1 LSQGELNM
9 SRETLIA
16 SFAVVLTVVAL
27 SLPDQAWAK
36 KAKTFLASDDAKESD
51 EPQGY
56 LPDYSKLV
64 KGDDADWVY
73 FPNGSLQ
80 SFKTVQIKPFSSNAV
95 DTHKVDGKHAAEF
108 APDFFKRWLEKQGFQ
123 VVDSGHA
130 DMVIEGNIFNAWEP
144 SGGARF
150 WGGVFANPGAGEEVI
165 CKDANGAI
173 LGFVRHKS
181 RGSTIKD
188 SVENGL
194 EEIAKAIAKG
204 K

>member
-1 LSQGELNM
+1 MDRTSAIGGV
-9 SRETLIA
+9 A
-16 SFAVVLTVVAL
+16 VFFAVVAL
-27 SLPDQAWAK
+27 ATPDQAWARK
-36 KAKTFLASDDAKESD
+36 ERTFLASDDAKESD
-51 EPQGY
+51 EPQAY

-73 FPNGSLQ
+73 FPNGSLK
-80 SFKTVQIKPFSSNAV
+80 SFKTVRVMPFSSNAV
-95 DTHKVDGKHAAEF
+95 DAHKVEGRHAAEF
-108 APDFFKRWLEKQGFQ
+108 APDYLKRWLGEQGFR
-123 VVDSGHA
+123 VVESGDA
-130 DMVIEGNIFNAWEP
+130 DMVVEGNIFNAWEP

-165 CKDANGAI
+165 CKDARGAV

-188 SVENGL
+188 AVENGL

>member
-1 LSQGELNM
+1 MNRRLLAAGV
-9 SRETLIA
+9 A
-16 SFAVVLTVVAL
+16 VSFALAGL
-27 SLPDQAWAK
+27 FIPSEAWAK

-51 EPQGY
+51 EPQAY

-73 FPNGSLQ
+73 FPNGSLK
-80 SFKTVQIKPFSSNAV
+80 SYKTVAIKPFASNAV
-95 DTHKVDGKHAAEF
+95 ETHKIDGKHAAEY
-108 APDFFKRWLEKQGFQ
+108 APDYLKNWLEKQGFK
-123 VVDSGHA
+123 VVESGPS
-130 DMVIEGNIFNAWEP
+130 DMIVEGNVFNAWEP

-150 WGGVFANPGAGEEVI
+150 WGGVFANPGAGVEVI
-165 CKDANGAI
+165 CKDASGAV

-188 SVENGL
+188 AIENGL
-194 EEIAKAIAKG
+194 EEVVKAIAKG

>member
-1 LSQGELNM
+1 MKGHSLVAGVVV
-9 SRETLIA
+9 A
-16 SFAVVLTVVAL
+16 SVLTTAPF
-27 SLPDQAWAK
+27 SGHAWAK
-36 KAKTFLASDDAKESD
+36 TAKTFLASGDAKESD
-51 EPQGY
+51 EPQAY

-73 FPNGSLQ
+73 FPNGSLK
-80 SFKTVQIKPFSSNAV
+80 SLKTVKIKPFSSNAL
-95 DTHKVDGKHAAEF
+95 DTHKIDGRHAAEF
-108 APDFFKRWLEKQGFQ
+108 APDYMKEWLEKEGFQ
-123 VVDSGHA
+123 VVDSGPA

-165 CKDANGAI
+165 CKSSTGQI

-188 SVENGL
+188 AVENGL
-194 EEIAKAIAKG
+194 EKIAKSIAKG

>member
-1 LSQGELNM
+1 M
-9 SRETLIA
+9 KRESLVAGLAVLIA
-16 SFAVVLTVVAL
+16 VVAL
-27 SLPDQAWAK
+27 TVPDNAWAK

-73 FPNGSLQ
+73 FPNGSLK
-80 SFKTVQIKPFSSNAV
+80 SYKTVLIKPFTSNAV
-95 DTHKVDGKHAAEF
+95 DTHKIEGRHAAEYG
-108 APDFFKRWLEKQGFQ
+108 PEYLKEWLEKQGFQ
-123 VVDSGHA
+123 VVDSGRA

-144 SGGARF
+144 SGGGRF

-165 CKDANGAI
+165 CKDSSGTI

-188 SVENGL
+188 AIENGL
-194 EEIAKAIAKG
+194 EDVVKAIAKG

>member
-1 LSQGELNM
+1 MKRRSP
-9 SRETLIA
+9 IA
-16 SFAVVLTVVAL
+16 GVAVVCAIVAL
-27 SLPDQAWAK
+27 AIADPAWARRE
-36 KAKTFLASDDAKESD
+36 KTFLASDDAKESD
-51 EPQGY
+51 EPQAF

-73 FPNGSLQ
+73 FPNGSLK
-80 SFKTVQIKPFSSNAV
+80 SFKTVRVPPFSSNAV
-95 DTHKVDGKHAAEF
+95 DAHKTDGKYAAEY
-108 APDFFKRWLEKQGFQ
+108 AADYLKRWLEKQGFQ
-123 VVDSGHA
+123 VVDSGRA
-130 DMVIEGNIFNAWEP
+130 DMTIEGNIFNAWEP

-165 CKDANGAI
+165 CKDANGAV

-181 RGSTIKD
+181 RGSTVKD